1 LKPENVMVGEY
12 GEVLVMDWGLAKVI
26 GVEEPV
32 EAGVTTRMVSGGL
45 SGDFG
50 MTMEGEVMGT
60 PQYMSPEQAEG
71 VVAGLDE
78 RSDVYAL
85 GAILYAVL
93 TYKPPIDGRT
103 LDEVL
108 GNVKRGS
115 LSPMATATRMTKG
128 IGGRPEPMPV
138 EVPEALRA
146 VVLKAMAREKEGR
159 YRGVGELVADLDAY
173 VGGFA
178 TSAEGAGVMRRVRL
192 WVGRNRV
199 LVGAAALFAVMGS
212 GFTAKVIVEGRKA
225 SAALRELKESSP
237 VFAARA
243 EDELGT
249 GDFEAAERS
258 ARGAVRLDESRG
270 EGYVVLGKVLQ
281 VREKWEEAIEV
292 FEKAGGLGVEVSG
305 LVKLTQGLVAKR
317 KAKKEDEARGDLFQ
331 ALRDGGRQMESV
343 GYAKVLGEEFWRK
356 RGEGLSEKARRQA
369 VDMADAERMKRK
381 DPSVIGEL
389 IKRLEGKMLP
399 VPGTEIL
406 MSRTEFTVGEW
417 KLYLRAE
424 GYPEWQQPEPKEF
437 TQTDEHPV
445 VKVSWNDVMKF
456 CEWLSK
462 VSGKKWRLPK
472 NEEWEAAV
480 GKTKYPWGEYFPP
493 KKEDGNYSIL
503 ADGKDDPAK
512 VGADGIK
519 GTAPVGSF
527 KANASGFF
535 DLGGNAHEW
544 MLDGYD
550 REDSKARRLLRGGCW
565 DSGFSG
571 SLSVSSK
578 GRMDASGRYG
588 IYGFRVCVD
597 RIPTN

>member
-1 LKPENVMVGEY
+1 
-12 GEVLVMDWGLAKVI
+12 
-26 GVEEPV
+26 
-32 EAGVTTRMVSGGL
+32 
-45 SGDFG
+45 
-50 MTMEGEVMGT
+50 
-60 PQYMSPEQAEG
+60 
-71 VVAGLDE
+71 
-78 RSDVYAL
+78 
-85 GAILYAVL
+85 
-93 TYKPPIDGRT
+93 
-103 LDEVL
+103 
-108 GNVKRGS
+108 
-115 LSPMATATRMTKG
+115 
-128 IGGRPEPMPV
+128 
-138 EVPEALRA
+138 
-146 VVLKAMAREKEGR
+146 
-159 YRGVGELVADLDAY
+159 
-173 VGGFA
+173 
-178 TSAEGAGVMRRVRL
+178 
-192 WVGRNRV
+192 
-199 LVGAAALFAVMGS
+199 
-212 GFTAKVIVEGRKA
+212 
-225 SAALRELKESSP
+225 
-237 VFAARA
+237 
-243 EDELGT
+243 
-249 GDFEAAERS
+249 
-258 ARGAVRLDESRG
+258 
-270 EGYVVLGKVLQ
+270 
-281 VREKWEEAIEV
+281 
-292 FEKAGGLGVEVSG
+292 
-305 LVKLTQGLVAKR
+305 
-317 KAKKEDEARGDLFQ
+317 
-331 ALRDGGRQMESV
+331 
-343 GYAKVLGEEFWRK
+343 
-356 RGEGLSEKARRQA
+356 
-369 VDMADAERMKRK
+369 MADAERMKRK